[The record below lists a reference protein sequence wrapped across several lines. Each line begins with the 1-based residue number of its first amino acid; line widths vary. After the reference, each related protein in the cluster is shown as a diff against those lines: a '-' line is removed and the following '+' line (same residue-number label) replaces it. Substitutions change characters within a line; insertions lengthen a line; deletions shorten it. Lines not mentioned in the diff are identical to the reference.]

1 MPTARR
7 LNRSGPYELFAPRD
21 GFDRITVLVP
31 WKRSRQNIA
40 RASNATQKTGA
51 AEGDSGVHVDLYIAL
66 AGLIVGCAVGLTG
79 MGGGALM
86 TPVLVL
92 LFHVQPVAAVASDLV
107 ASLVMKPIGAA
118 VHAGRGTVQWGLVAW
133 LAAGSVPSAFLG
145 VAFLKWIGDGTR
157 VQSIVSIML
166 GAVLLV
172 AVAALGLKML
182 LERRS
187 GTAPAFD
194 DVLRVKKGATL
205 AIGASIGFIVGIT
218 SVGSGTL
225 VIILLVFLYPRLRG
239 SHMVG
244 TDLAQAIPM
253 VGSAALAHI
262 LFGDFALGLTL
273 SILIGS
279 IPGVL
284 IGATISSYAPTLFLR
299 GVLSAVLLLSGL
311 KLLTVPTPVIG
322 IVLLLSVVGLLGAW
336 FGTHL
341 RGRTFRDVFAESPN
355 ATADASHTVQAEQ
368 AA

>member
-1 MPTARR
+1 MH
-7 LNRSGPYELFAPRD
+7 
-21 GFDRITVLVP
+21 I
-31 WKRSRQNIA
+31 
-40 RASNATQKTGA
+40 
-51 AEGDSGVHVDLYIAL
+51 DLYITM

-107 ASLVMKPIGAA
+107 ASLVMKPVGAA

-133 LAAGSVPSAFLG
+133 LALASVPSAFLG
-145 VAFLKWIGDGTR
+145 VIFLKWVGDGAR
-157 VQSIVSIML
+157 IQSIVSLTL
-166 GAVLLV
+166 GAVLLL
-172 AVAALGLKML
+172 AVSALAVKMVL
-182 LERRS
+182 DHRRPQ
-187 GTAPAFD
+187 APD
-194 DVLRVKKGATL
+194 IEGRLNVKRAPTL

-225 VIILLVFLYPRLRG
+225 VIILLLFLYPRLRG
-239 SHMVG
+239 SQMVG

-262 LFGDFALGLTL
+262 LFGDFALGLTA

-284 IGATISSYAPTLFLR
+284 IGATVSSYAPTLFLR
-299 GVLSAVLLLSGL
+299 CVLGAVLLVSGL
-311 KLLTVPTPVIG
+311 KLLTVPTPVLG
-322 IVLLLSVVGLLGAW
+322 LVLVLSVIGV
-336 FGTHL
+336 FGTWVAVRL
-341 RGRTFRDVFAESPN
+341 RDRAHREILDLTARKVGATTERTNES
-355 ATADASHTVQAEQ
+355 EE